1 LFAGKP
7 EKEREVPIMK
17 LRKLILFAIPIA
29 MFGAAG
35 ALLLLV
41 LSGRVSMDVPERI
54 AASVRAALKKP
65 LENLQGLKDILF
77 GKQDPNKGKPEYYDL
92 Y

>member
-1 LFAGKP
+1 
-7 EKEREVPIMK
+7 MK

>member
-1 LFAGKP
+1 
-7 EKEREVPIMK
+7 
-17 LRKLILFAIPIA
+17 

-54 AASVRAALKKP
+54 AASVARP
-65 LENLQGLKDILF
+65 
-77 GKQDPNKGKPEYYDL
+77 
-92 Y
+92 